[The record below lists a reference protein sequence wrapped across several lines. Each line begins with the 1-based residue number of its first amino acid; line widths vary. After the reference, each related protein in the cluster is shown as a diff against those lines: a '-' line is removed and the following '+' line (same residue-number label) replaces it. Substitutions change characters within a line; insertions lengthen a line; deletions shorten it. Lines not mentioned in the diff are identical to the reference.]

1 MKEQYKEWLVN
12 SVLDISSKVIQ
23 GEVPN
28 VGKVTTWEI
37 EDPFKA
43 VHWFSLGEKQPG
55 NENKI
60 LALIT
65 CLETFLTSEYGNPIR
80 NTVAEG
86 SAIILENTLEK
97 RKYIKQR
104 INEFYKQRSSISHGG
119 GSKNILNSDII
130 ELKQFVQAFIQE
142 MIRRRN
148 EFQNRKDVLEWIDD
162 QKLS

>member
-1 MKEQYKEWLVN
+1 MIAKLFPYEVVN
-12 SVLDISSKVIQ
+12 ILNMGNASSDF
-23 GEVPN
+23 E
-28 VGKVTTWEI
+28 
-37 EDPFKA
+37 KA
-43 VHWFSLGEKQPG
+43 ILRAIHWFSLAEKQPG

-86 SAIILENTLEK
+86 SAIILEKTLDS

-119 GSKNILNSDII
+119 GSKNILDSDIA
-130 ELKQFVQAFIQE
+130 ELKKLVQLFIQN
-142 MIRRRN
+142 MIKRRS
-148 EFQNRKDVLEWIDD
+148 EFKARKDVLEWIDD